1 MIKQDSDV
9 CHLVSEEIK
18 PKKIHSIVITYSL
31 ELVGMV
37 FLRFIAENLLR
48 MWFLK
53 IIGFFIAKL
62 FIDLLII

>member
-31 ELVGMV
+31 ELV
-37 FLRFIAENLLR
+37 RIIAENLLR